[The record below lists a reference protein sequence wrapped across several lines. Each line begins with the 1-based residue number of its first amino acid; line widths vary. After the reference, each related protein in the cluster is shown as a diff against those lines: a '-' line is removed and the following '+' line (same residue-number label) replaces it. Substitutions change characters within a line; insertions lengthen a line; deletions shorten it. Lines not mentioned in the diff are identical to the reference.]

1 MTIFITI
8 QSKGGPGSGNY
19 GHRGIP
25 GKVGGSSPRSMYNVA
40 DYTDLSKLTRQ
51 IFEDMDKGKVTSQQA
66 ADAITE
72 WQAANPSS
80 KPKSSIKKTDEPRD
94 ISDESA
100 LDDLGLEKSLWM
112 PRLRHLEKVEQD
124 WTMAGDPDAKIDI
137 IETLNIFPELNEI
150 RMYQL
155 YGMLDETGSKSK
167 AGFAKFKRTPITM
180 YRGGRPEYGQTF
192 STFTLSRGVAESFAK
207 KHGSGLFKATVKP
220 EDLLGFIPTGAT
232 ELLVSAES
240 QENVVEIGS
249 KQIYSMVVRV

>member
-1 MTIFITI
+1 MTIFI
-8 QSKGGPGSGNY
+8 SVKGGPGSGNY

-72 WQAANPSS
+72 WQAANVGS
-80 KPKSSIKKTDEPRD
+80 KPKSSRRTDEPRD

-100 LDDLGLEKSLWM
+100 MDDLGLDQSLWM

-124 WTMAGDPDAKIDI
+124 WTMGGDPDAKIDI
-137 IETLNIFPELNEI
+137 VETLKIFPELRDI

-155 YGMLDETGSKSK
+155 YGILDETGSKSK

-180 YRGGRPEYGQTF
+180 YRGGVPEYGQTF
-192 STFTLSRGVAESFAK
+192 SSFTLSRGVAELFVE
-207 KHGSGLFKATVKP
+207 KHGSGLFKATIKP
-220 EDLLGFIPTGAT
+220 EDLVGFILTGET
-232 ELLVSAES
+232 ELLVSYA
-240 QENVVEIGS
+240 NHGDVVEIGS